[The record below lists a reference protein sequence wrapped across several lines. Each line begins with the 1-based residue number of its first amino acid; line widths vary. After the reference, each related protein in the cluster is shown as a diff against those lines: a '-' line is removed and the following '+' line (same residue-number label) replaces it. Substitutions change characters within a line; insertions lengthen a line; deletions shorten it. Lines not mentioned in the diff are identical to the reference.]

1 MKQTFVRFVIAL
13 VIATP
18 AAAQPAKKVP
28 MTPIDLLEV
37 PVLTD
42 PRLSPDGR
50 EILFVLAEA
59 DWEANERVSHV
70 WRAGVDSENRVQLTR
85 GKKGESSPR
94 WSPDGSWIVFVAE
107 REGDEAAQLYRLSAE
122 GGEAVRLTRHETSIG
137 NPSFSPDGKLVY
149 FLADDP
155 KSEEEKTRAK
165 REDDVFAFDENWT
178 HRRLWAHSVEE
189 GASRPLTEGDFT
201 VREYRVSRDGKKIA
215 LHRAPSPLLDAS
227 AEGEVY
233 VMDADGAGMVRLT
246 SNSVPEGGA
255 EVSPDSSQVLF
266 LADSNDR
273 FEFYYNRN
281 LFVVPASGGAPKLV
295 LRDMPHEVS
304 SAQWSKDGA
313 SIYFVANTGVRAEL
327 FRVDLAT
334 EKYEPLTAGDHS
346 VTEWRYEP
354 VLAAQVFAVDEPE
367 NAGDLWLL
375 DRNGPKP
382 RRVTTVYDYLQKF
395 ELPRQEAIRFKGQD
409 GVEVEGVLYYPL
421 GYEAGRRYPLIVHTH
436 GGPRSSDKFGFSNW
450 GSYPQV
456 STALGYAVLKPNYR
470 GSTGYGDDFL
480 RDMVGHYFQQAHLD
494 VMAGV
499 DYLIA
504 RGIADGDRMVKMGW
518 SGGGHMTN
526 KIITHTNR
534 FKAASSGA
542 GASNWISMYA
552 QSDTRIQRTP
562 WFGGTPWQEDAPID
576 LYWGHSPLKDIYKA
590 KTPTLVL
597 VGANDERVP
606 PPQSVELYRALKAN
620 GVETRLYM
628 APREPHVWR
637 ELRHEL
643 FKINVE
649 LDWFEKHVRG
659 RSYEWAKPPGDG
671 DEKTRPKPTDG
682 NP

>member
-1 MKQTFVRFVIAL
+1 MRMREAFARLVLAL
-13 VIATP
+13 VVAAP
-18 AAAQPAKKVP
+18 AAAQKIP

-42 PRLSPDGR
+42 PRLSPDGK

-59 DWEANERVSHV
+59 DWKANERVSHI
-70 WRAGVDSENRVQLTR
+70 WRAGVAGENRVQLTR
-85 GKKGESSPR
+85 GTKGESSPR
-94 WSPDGSWIVFVAE
+94 WSPDGKWIVFVAE
-107 REGDEAAQLYRLSAE
+107 REGDDAAQLYRISAE
-122 GGEAVRLTRHETSIG
+122 GGEAVRLTSHETGVSS
-137 NPSFSPDGKLVY
+137 PSFSPDGKTLY

-155 KSEEEKTRAK
+155 KSEEEKTRGK
-165 REDDVFAFDENWT
+165 LEDDVFAFDESWK
-178 HRRLWAHSVEE
+178 HRRLWAHSVEQ
-189 GASRPLTEGDFT
+189 GTSRLLTPGDFT
-201 VREYRVSRDGKKIA
+201 VREYRVSRDGGKIA

-227 AEGEVY
+227 AQGEVY
-233 VMDADGAGMVRLT
+233 VVSADGAGMVRLT

-255 EVSPDSSQVLF
+255 ELSPDSSRVLF

-281 LFVVPASGGAPKLV
+281 LFVVPASGGAAKL
-295 LRDMPHEVS
+295 LLADMPHEVTD
-304 SAQWSKDGA
+304 AHWSKDGSA
-313 SIYFVANTGVRAEL
+313 IYFVANTGVRAEL

-334 EKYEPLTAGDHS
+334 GKYQALTAGDHA
-346 VTEWRYEP
+346 VGEWRYEP
-354 VLAAQVFAVDEPE
+354 ALSTHVFAVDEPE
-367 NAGDLWLL
+367 NAGDLWVLES
-375 DRNGPKP
+375 DAAKP
-382 RRVTTVYDYLQKF
+382 RRVTTVYGYLAKF
-395 ELPRQEAIRFKGQD
+395 ELPREEAVRFQGQD

-436 GGPRSSDKFGFSNW
+436 GGPRSSDKFGFSDW

-456 STALGYAVLKPNYR
+456 STALGYAVFKPNYR

-480 RDMVGHYFQQAHLD
+480 RGMVGHYFEQAHLD

-499 DYLIA
+499 DHLIA

-526 KIITHTNR
+526 KIITYTDR

-597 VGANDERVP
+597 VGEKDERVP

-659 RSYEWAKPPGDG
+659 RTYEWAKPPGDG
-671 DEKTRPKPTDG
+671 EVKPSTDG
-682 NP
+682 MP